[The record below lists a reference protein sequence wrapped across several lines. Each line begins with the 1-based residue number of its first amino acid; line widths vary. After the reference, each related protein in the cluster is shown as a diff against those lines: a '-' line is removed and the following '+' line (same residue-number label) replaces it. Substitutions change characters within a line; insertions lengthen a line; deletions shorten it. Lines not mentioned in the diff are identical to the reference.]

1 MSITYN
7 RVLFVVFSLWFV
19 VYGLWFVVCCLW
31 FVVCGLLYLQPNTKT
46 QITKAGYYCRYLF
59 L

>member
-1 MSITYN
+1 
-7 RVLFVVFSLWFV
+7 LL
-19 VYGLWFVVCCLW
+19 FVVCCLW
-31 FVVCGLLYLQPNTKT
+31 FVVCGFLLYLKHKIQNPRPKTLNPPTNTKT